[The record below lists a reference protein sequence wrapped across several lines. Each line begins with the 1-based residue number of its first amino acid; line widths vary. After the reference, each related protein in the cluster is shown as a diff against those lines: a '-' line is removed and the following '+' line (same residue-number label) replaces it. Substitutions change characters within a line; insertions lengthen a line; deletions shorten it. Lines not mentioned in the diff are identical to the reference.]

1 MEINEIL
8 EERGSR
14 YGDYAEVSLV
24 SQNIKSAMRHS
35 RNWRHL
41 PADMKES
48 LEMTA
53 NKLARLLNGD
63 WRYVDNL
70 TDCIGYL
77 KLILDRLERGHNG
90 THDVNEQNQTEN
102 GN

>member
-1 MEINEIL
+1 MEIDQIL

-14 YGDYAEVSLV
+14 YGEYAEVSLV

-63 WRYVDNL
+63 WTYTDNI
-70 TDCIGYL
+70 TDMIGYL
-77 KLILDRLERGHNG
+77 TLVLDRLEKGQS
-90 THDVNEQNQTEN
+90 DA
-102 GN
+102 

>member
-1 MEINEIL
+1 MEIEQIL

-14 YGDYAEVSLV
+14 YGEYAEVSLV

-35 RNWRHL
+35 RNWQHL

-53 NKLARLLNGD
+53 NKLSRLLNGD
-63 WRYVDNL
+63 WSYTDNL
-70 TDCIGYL
+70 TDMIGYL
-77 KLILDRLERGHNG
+77 KLVLDRLEKRRI
-90 THDVNEQNQTEN
+90 NEGE
-102 GN
+102 

>member
-1 MEINEIL
+1 MEIDAIL
-8 EERGSR
+8 AERGSR

-63 WRYVDNL
+63 WAYTDNI
-70 TDCIGYL
+70 TDMIGYL
-77 KLILDRLERGHNG
+77 TLVLDRLEKRQ
-90 THDVNEQNQTEN
+90 DDDD
-102 GN
+102 

>member
-1 MEINEIL
+1 MEIEAIL
-8 EERGSR
+8 AERGSR

-63 WRYVDNL
+63 WAYTDNI
-70 TDCIGYL
+70 TDMIGYL
-77 KLILDRLERGHNG
+77 TLVLDRLEEGQS
-90 THDVNEQNQTEN
+90 DA
-102 GN
+102 